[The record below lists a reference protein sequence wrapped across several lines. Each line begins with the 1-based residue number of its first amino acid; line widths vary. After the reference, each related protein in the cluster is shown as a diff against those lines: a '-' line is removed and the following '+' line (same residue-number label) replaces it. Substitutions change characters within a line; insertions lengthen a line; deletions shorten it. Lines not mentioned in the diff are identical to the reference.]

1 MIIEGKVAVI
11 TGAASGI
18 GQATAME
25 LALRGA
31 KAIAMVDIADNVA
44 TATDEMNEKVGRQVG
59 TAFRGDV
66 TSDAFRKE
74 VYDTLCDEHEVV
86 NICVPSAG
94 IFRDRLSVIL
104 DKETGEPNI
113 YPTELFHK
121 VLEVN
126 LVHPVYW
133 ALELIARMAKQRKQE
148 GKKKWH
154 PDETIQGTIVFIGSV
169 ASQGNKGQI
178 SYSSTKAAL
187 EGAAQTL
194 MKESMFHGVRT
205 AVIHPGF
212 VDTPI
217 LQGMPEGYL
226 EKYVLPDVQLGRLI
240 RPEEIA
246 DAICFLIS
254 NSAVSGELW
263 ADAGWHPPAG
273 T

>member
-1 MIIEGKVAVI
+1 MAHNRKV
-11 TGAASGI
+11 
-18 GQATAME
+18 
-25 LALRGA
+25 
-31 KAIAMVDIADNVA
+31 N
-44 TATDEMNEKVGRQVG
+44 
-59 TAFRGDV
+59 
-66 TSDAFRKE
+66 
-74 VYDTLCDEHEVV
+74 
-86 NICVPSAG
+86 
-94 IFRDRLSVIL
+94 
-104 DKETGEPNI
+104 
-113 YPTELFHK
+113 
-121 VLEVN
+121 
-126 LVHPVYW
+126 
-133 ALELIARMAKQRKQE
+133 

-154 PDETIQGTIVFIGSV
+154 PDETVQGTVVFIGSV

-226 EKYVLPDVQLGRLI
+226 EKYVLPDIQLGRLI
-240 RPEEIA
+240 KPEELA
-246 DAICFLIS
+246 DAICFLVS

>member
-1 MIIEGKVAVI
+1 MIIEGKTAVI

-18 GQATAME
+18 GLATAEE
-25 LALRGA
+25 LAKRGA
-31 KAIAMVDIADNVA
+31 KAVAMVDMSDKVMGI
-44 TATDEMNEKVGRQVG
+44 TAEMNKKLGKEVGKPFQ
-59 TAFRGDV
+59 GDV
-66 TSDAFRKE
+66 TNETFRKK
-74 VYDTLCDEHEVV
+74 VYNAMCKEYEVV

-94 IFRDRLSVIL
+94 IFRDRLSVTI
-104 DKETGEPNI
+104 DKETGKADI

-133 ALELIARMAKQRKQE
+133 ALELVARMAEHRKKA

-154 PDETIQGTIVFIGSV
+154 PDETVQGTVVFIGSV

-178 SYSSTKAAL
+178 SYSSTKAGL

-226 EKYVLPDVQLGRLI
+226 DKYVLPDVQLGRLI

-246 DAICFLIS
+246 DAICFLVS

>member
-1 MIIEGKVAVI
+1 MIIEGKTAVI

-18 GQATAME
+18 GQATAEE
-25 LALRGA
+25 LAKRGA
-31 KAIAMVDIADNVA
+31 KAIAMVDMDDKVETV
-44 TATDEMNEKVGRQVG
+44 TAKMNKKVGKDIGRSFQ
-59 TAFRGDV
+59 GDV
-66 TSDAFRKE
+66 TKDDFRKK
-74 VYDTLCDEHEVV
+74 VYDDMCGDYEVV

-94 IFRDRLSVIL
+94 IFRDRLSVTV
-104 DKETGEPNI
+104 DKETGKADI

-133 ALELIARMAKQRKQE
+133 ALELVARMAEHRKKE

-154 PDETIQGTIVFIGSV
+154 PDEKVQGTIVFIGSV

-178 SYSSTKAAL
+178 SYSSTKAGL

-246 DAICFLIS
+246 DAICFLVS